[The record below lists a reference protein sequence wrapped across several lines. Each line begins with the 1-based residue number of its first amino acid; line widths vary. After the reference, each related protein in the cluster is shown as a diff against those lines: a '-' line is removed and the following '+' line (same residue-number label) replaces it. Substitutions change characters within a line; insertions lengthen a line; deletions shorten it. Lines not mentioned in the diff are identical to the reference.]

1 MITRVI
7 KRDGVTTV
15 DYDRNKLKNAIEKA
29 NTSVD
34 KSQQISVE
42 HIDEIVEG
50 VEADINSEES
60 SVEEIQDNIE
70 KRLMIMGYYDLAKN
84 YITYRYNRKLVRQTN
99 TTDNSIL
106 SLLRGENEEVQK
118 ENSNKKA
125 VINSTQRDLIAG
137 ETSKDISKRLLLPQ
151 NIVDAHEKGII
162 HFHDM
167 DYFMQPEFNCCLP
180 NFRDMFENGTS
191 IHGVMIEP
199 PKSFRVACTQL
210 TQAMADISSNQY
222 GGQTCY
228 VDVLGRF
235 LALSRDKFEKRIR
248 ENIESHGQSMSEE
261 ERESLIKE
269 MVDEELNIELNAGIQ
284 SIQYQINTLMTTNGQ
299 APFVTLFMYLK
310 DDDPFIEENAMIF
323 EEILKQRYE
332 GFKNKQGVPVTPA
345 FPKLVYVVGKNN
357 CLHGGKYDYLTHLAA
372 KCTAKRMYPD
382 YISEKVMMENYDGE
396 VFGCMGC
403 VGGDEMIK
411 YRYLGETEYCTFEEF
426 WNQMSTLYT
435 VKKQSKDSDNL
446 YIDTPNGALEVWDTK
461 EGWVT
466 NRRII
471 RNTSSDWVQIT
482 LENGIILHCTE
493 DHPSVTVKR
502 GVINAAKLNERDRVW
517 YTDPKYGLK
526 PEDGLGNE
534 IEVRVSNI
542 RFYRQKKYS
551 YDVTT
556 LSNHFEISGIYSHN
570 CRSFL
575 SAYKD
580 PKTGEIQW
588 EGRLTPKVKATINN
602 VNVRKNGVLVA

>member
-1 MITRVI
+1 M
-7 KRDGVTTV
+7 
-15 DYDRNKLKNAIEKA
+15 
-29 NTSVD
+29 
-34 KSQQISVE
+34 
-42 HIDEIVEG
+42 
-50 VEADINSEES
+50 
-60 SVEEIQDNIE
+60 
-70 KRLMIMGYYDLAKN
+70 
-84 YITYRYNRKLVRQTN
+84 
-99 TTDNSIL
+99 
-106 SLLRGENEEVQK
+106 
-118 ENSNKKA
+118 
-125 VINSTQRDLIAG
+125 
-137 ETSKDISKRLLLPQ
+137 
-151 NIVDAHEKGII
+151 
-162 HFHDM
+162 
-167 DYFMQPEFNCCLP
+167 
-180 NFRDMFENGTS
+180 
-191 IHGVMIEP
+191 
-199 PKSFRVACTQL
+199 
-210 TQAMADISSNQY
+210 
-222 GGQTCY
+222 
-228 VDVLGRF
+228 
-235 LALSRDKFEKRIR
+235 
-248 ENIESHGQSMSEE
+248 
-261 ERESLIKE
+261 
-269 MVDEELNIELNAGIQ
+269 
-284 SIQYQINTLMTTNGQ
+284 Q

-357 CLHGGKYDYLTHLAA
+357 CLQGGKYDYLTHLAA

-403 VGGDEMIK
+403 VDGNEMIK

-446 YIDTPNGALEVWDTK
+446 YIDTPNGALEVWDTR

-471 RNTSSDWVQIT
+471 RNASSDWVQIT

-493 DHPSVTVKR
+493 DHPLATVKR

-517 YTDPKYGLK
+517 YTDPKHGLK

-588 EGRLTPKVKATINN
+588 EGRFNQGVVTLNLPAIALDANKDIDEFWKLFEERLLLCYDALMCRHKALEGTTSDVSPIHWQDGAIARLEPGEKIDKLLHDNYSSISLGYIGLYECVKHMTGHSHTDEEGREFSLRIMNRLRDATDSWKKSTGIGFALYGTPAESTCYTLCKKDKKRFGIVKDVTDKDWYTNSYHIDVREPIDAFTKLKKESIYQKISAGGALSYIEIPNMSHNLEAIEEMIKFIYEYVQYGEFNTKSDYCSKCGFDGEIVLDENNEWKCPQCGNKDTATMTI
-602 VNVRKNGVLVA
+602 VRRTCGYLGTGEAGWNEGKTAEIGQRVLHLY